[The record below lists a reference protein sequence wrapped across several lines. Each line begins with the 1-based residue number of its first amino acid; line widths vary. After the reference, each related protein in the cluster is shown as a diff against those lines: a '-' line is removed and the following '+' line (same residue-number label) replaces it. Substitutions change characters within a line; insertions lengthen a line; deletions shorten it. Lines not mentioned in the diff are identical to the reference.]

1 MFECILDG
9 LTVLVYKD
17 DLLQGQLIEH
27 FNSKAAAE
35 AYIKT
40 IMGVQ
45 YGIERNYNIGAG
57 IICLFSCDRIRK

>member
-40 IMGVQ
+40 IMGV
-45 YGIERNYNIGAG
+45 
-57 IICLFSCDRIRK
+57 